1 VAGLLALVA
10 NTLTTGL
17 GGAVARDVA
26 DLTTCRRRKEVSFM
40 LNSASVEREKGY
52 TNSCSTS
59 GPGCSHG
66 PCGRIHRRSSRSG
79 DGQSHRRSSHHHHHQ
94 RSYHHPGSSCGQCG
108 RPGRTCS
115 TPGHHRKHRH
125 RSWHR
130 RPGGTRE
137 TGDRSGHSGSRCAP
151 WEARGTRGLERWGWL
166 VGD

>member
-1 VAGLLALVA
+1 
-10 NTLTTGL
+10 
-17 GGAVARDVA
+17 
-26 DLTTCRRRKEVSFM
+26 M
-40 LNSASVEREKGY
+40 LKSASVENMDGKGASEDIKPSKISEKGY

-79 DGQSHRRSSHHHHHQ
+79 GGQSRRRSSHQHH

-115 TPGHHRKHRH
+115 TPGHHRKHRR

-151 WEARGTRGLERWGWL
+151 WEARGTRGLERWRWL
-166 VGD
+166 VGTELNSSR